1 MKVAIRAL
9 GIAITTLWI
18 FLIVFSV
25 TALYSVMNLGIGF
38 GEAQFFPSGE
48 DVVLSLPFFLN
59 NSGYYD
65 ISELNITTRIMD
77 SNGTLLTLSKTFIPL
92 VSKGSNIETAHNISI
107 DLSDV
112 MKNMKLLFN
121 DSVFEFDTFITLN
134 FAHTFPVQ
142 MSMNTTIPWGAPVY
156 NLSVGEISVL
166 PFNTTHVK
174 LAVPVS
180 FENHSFFNITGT
192 IQLEIY
198 NDVDELVTSGETS
211 LDAPS
216 QHTYNGRVDMYLSL
230 ADIAKLTETGRV
242 HLIFETPM
250 LTVEQWMSYG

>member
-9 GIAITTLWI
+9 GIATIAIWI

-142 MSMNTTIPWGAPVY
+142 MSMNTTVHWGAPLY
-156 NLSVGEISVL
+156 NLSVGEISGL
-166 PFNTTHVK
+166 PFNITHVIVV
-174 LAVPVS
+174 VPIS
-180 FENHSFFNITGT
+180 FKNRSFFDITGT
-192 IQLEIY
+192 MQLEIF

-211 LDAPS
+211 LDVPS
-216 QHTYNGRVDMYLSL
+216 QHAYNGQVDMYLSL
-230 ADIAKLTETGRV
+230 ADASKLTESGRV

-250 LTVEQWMSYG
+250 LTVEQWMPYG